1 MSNKQTLKEELKI
14 DSDDE
19 TMKVSEQIE
28 KEIQKDENLKELP
41 ASFEEEPTSSRFII
55 KIKLMNRNRRD

>member
-28 KEIQKDENLKELP
+28 KEIQKDETLKEFP
-41 ASFEEEPTSSRFII
+41 ASFEEEPTSS
-55 KIKLMNRNRRD
+55 